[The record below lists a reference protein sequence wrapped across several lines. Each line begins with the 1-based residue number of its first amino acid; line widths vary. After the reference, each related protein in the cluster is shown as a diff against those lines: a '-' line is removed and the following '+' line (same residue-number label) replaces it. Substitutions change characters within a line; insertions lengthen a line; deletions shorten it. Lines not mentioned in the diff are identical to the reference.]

1 MDPLLKLARIK
12 RGKSSTKSNRGSRVA
27 IIALEE
33 KRPAIL
39 VVDDEP
45 RILSALQ
52 RLLREEPYRL
62 FCCGKRR
69 GSAWT
74 ISS

>member
-1 MDPLLKLARIK
+1 
-12 RGKSSTKSNRGSRVA
+12 VA

-45 RILSALQ
+45 RILSALR

-62 FCCGKRR
+62 FTA
-69 GSAWT
+69 GSGEEALGLLAAEAVDLVLSDLRMPGWMA
-74 ISS
+74 SP